1 MREVTV
7 AAVQMRPVLNEMEE
21 NLVRMADYI
30 IKICGSQK
38 VDIIVFPELITT
50 GYECGVRFTDLAQR
64 IPGASVNVLAQR
76 AAEFGVYVAFGMP
89 AKEKV
94 ESILFNSAVL
104 IGPDGELIGDYRKVH
119 LKGEERMTFRAG
131 FRYPI
136 FETKFGNIGLLLGY
150 DLAFPEAARTLALD
164 GAELILVSANWEK
177 PRNEEWRTFV
187 MARAFENSC
196 FIAAANRVGE
206 DVTYSFIG
214 DSMIVGPRGQT
225 LASLA
230 GEIDPKTNEPAEG
243 YALARIDLYDVRRNR
258 EEFQTMQNRE
268 PDTYKALVRKY

>member
-30 IKICGSQK
+30 AKICGSQK

-64 IPGASVNVLAQR
+64 IPGASVNVVAQR

-104 IGPDGELIGDYRKVH
+104 IGPDGELIGEYRKVH

-177 PRNEEWRTFV
+177 PRNEEWRTYV

-206 DVTYSFIG
+206 DVTYSFMG

-258 EEFQTMQNRE
+258 EEFQTLQNRE